1 MEEITFYGLENIG
14 LIEEGDDL
22 VKRILDTCDDEG
34 LEIKDDDVIV
44 ITSKVVS
51 MYEGRYVDLSDVE
64 PGLRAKAIAKST
76 GILPEEVELIL
87 QESEVVASLPVSK
100 FGKDYILQQADNEER
115 AKEALEDLPAMLV
128 TKRNG
133 RLCTNAGVDRSNSPE
148 GKATL
153 LPENPNQSS
162 ESIRERI
169 EEMTGKE
176 VAVIITDSEVSIR
189 AGETDNAIGSSG
201 INPVESDFGADD
213 LFGKPKFGGVDL
225 KADEIASA
233 AALHFGQ
240 TSEQVP
246 VVIGR
251 GIDYQ
256 KGGRTEK
263 DADMVAKGLREAV
276 LSGIQLDLLK
286 MLPD

>member
-1 MEEITFYGLENIG
+1 MNEITFYPLENIG
-14 LIEEGDDL
+14 LIEKGDDL
-22 VKRILDTCDDEG
+22 VQRIADTFTDEG
-34 LEIKDDDVIV
+34 LEFQDNDVVV

-51 MYEGRYVDLSDVE
+51 MYEGRIVDLDDVD
-64 PGLRAKAIAKST
+64 PSLRAETIAKST

-87 QESEVVASLPVSK
+87 QEAELVTSIPVNE
-100 FGKDYILQQADNEER
+100 FGEDYILEQSENEER
-115 AKEALEDLPAMLV
+115 AREALENLPSMLV

-133 RLCTNAGVDRSNSPE
+133 RLCTNAGVDRSNAPE

-153 LPENPNQSS
+153 LPEDPDASAQ
-162 ESIRERI
+162 EIRERI

-176 VAVIITDSEVSIR
+176 IAVIITDSEVSIR
-189 AGETDNAIGSSG
+189 VGETDNAIGCAG

-213 LFGKPKFGGVDL
+213 LFGEPKFGGVDL

-240 TSEQVP
+240 TSEQTP
-246 VVIGR
+246 VVVGR
-251 GIDYQ
+251 GIEYQ
-256 KGGRTEK
+256 KGGRTERDSEIIK
-263 DADMVAKGLREAV
+263 KGLKQIV
-276 LSGIQLDLLK
+276 LSGLKFKLLK

>member
-51 MYEGRYVDLSDVE
+51 MYEGRYVDLSDVD
-64 PGLRAKAIAKST
+64 PGLRAKTIAKST

-100 FGKDYILQQADNEER
+100 FGEDYILQQADNEER

-153 LPENPNQSS
+153 LPEHPNQSA
-162 ESIRERI
+162 EDIRERI
-169 EEMTGKE
+169 EEITGKE
-176 VAVIITDSEVSIR
+176 TAVIITDSEVSIR

-263 DADMVAKGLREAV
+263 DADMVARGLREAI

>member
-1 MEEITFYGLENIG
+1 MNEITFYPLENIG
-14 LIEEGDDL
+14 LIEKGDDL
-22 VKRILDTCDDEG
+22 VQRIVDTFTDEG
-34 LEIKDDDVIV
+34 LEFQNNDVVV

-51 MYEGRYVDLSDVE
+51 MYEGRIVDLADIDPS
-64 PGLRAKAIAKST
+64 LRAKTIAKST

-87 QESEVVASLPVSK
+87 QEAELVTSIPVNE
-100 FGKDYILQQADNEER
+100 FGEDYIMEQSENEER
-115 AKEALEDLPAMLV
+115 AREALDNLPSMLV

-133 RLCTNAGVDRSNSPE
+133 RLCTNAGVDRSNAPE

-153 LPENPNQSS
+153 LPEDPDKSAG
-162 ESIRERI
+162 EIRERI

-176 VAVIITDSEVSIR
+176 IAVIITDSEVSIR
-189 AGETDNAIGSSG
+189 VGETDNAIGCSG

-213 LFGKPKFGGVDL
+213 LFGEPKFGGVDL

-240 TSEQVP
+240 TSEQTP
-246 VVIGR
+246 VVVGR
-251 GIDYQ
+251 GIEYQ
-256 KGGRTEK
+256 KGGRTERDSEIIK
-263 DADMVAKGLREAV
+263 KGLKQIV
-276 LSGIQLDLLK
+276 LSGVKFKLLK

>member
-1 MEEITFYGLENIG
+1 MDEITFYPLENIG

-22 VKRILDTCDDEG
+22 VQRIVDTFTGEG
-34 LEIKDDDVIV
+34 LEFKDNDVVV

-51 MYEGRYVDLSDVE
+51 MYEGRIVDLDNVE
-64 PGLRAKAIAKST
+64 PSLRAETIAKST

-87 QESEVVASLPVSK
+87 QESELVTSIPVNE
-100 FGKDYILQQADNEER
+100 FGEDYILEQSENEER
-115 AKEALEDLPAMLV
+115 AKEALDNLPSMLV

-133 RLCTNAGVDRSNSPE
+133 RLCTNAGVDRSNAPD

-153 LPENPNQSS
+153 LPEDPDKSAN
-162 ESIRERI
+162 EIRERI
-169 EEMTGKE
+169 EEITGKE
-176 VAVIITDSEVSIR
+176 IAVILTDSEVSIR
-189 AGETDNAIGSSG
+189 VGETDNAIGCSG

-213 LFGKPKFGGVDL
+213 LFGEPKFGGVDL

-240 TSEQVP
+240 TSEQIP
-246 VVIGR
+246 VVVGR
-251 GIDYQ
+251 GIEYE
-256 KGGRTEK
+256 KGGSTERDSEIIK
-263 DADMVAKGLREAV
+263 RGLKQIV
-276 LSGIQLDLLK
+276 LSGLKFKLLK

>member
-1 MEEITFYGLENIG
+1 MEEITFNGLENIG

-22 VKRILDTCDDEG
+22 VQRIVDTCDDEG

-51 MYEGRYVDLSDVE
+51 MYEGRYVDLSDVD
-64 PGLRAKAIAKST
+64 PGLRAKTIAKST
-76 GILPEEVELIL
+76 GILPEEVELVL
-87 QESEVVASLPVSK
+87 QESEVIASLPVSK
-100 FGKDYILQQADNEER
+100 FGEDYILQQAENEDR
-115 AKEALEDLPAMLV
+115 AREALEDLPAMLV

-153 LPENPNQSS
+153 LPEEPN
-162 ESIRERI
+162 ESAKEIRERI
-169 EEMTGKE
+169 EKITGKE
-176 VAVIITDSEVSIR
+176 TAVIITDSEVSIR
-189 AGETDNAIGSSG
+189 AGETDNAIGCSG

-213 LFGKPKFGGVDL
+213 LFGTPKFGGVDL

-240 TSEQVP
+240 TSERVP

-256 KGGRTEK
+256 KGGRTER
-263 DADMVAKGLREAV
+263 DSEMVKKGLREAV
-276 LSGIQLDLLK
+276 LSSLHLDLLK